1 MLVQTLSLIQVVY
14 FWHSQA
20 QHNLVKYFLIT
31 NSILCDNE
39 AVYKVYLTYS
49 RKMGPADSLREEAH
63 EKAWGRL
70 WCGLSTQIVQTHQ
83 AFSHLSQPSGWK
95 MGFPPLSLKRQP
107 CVFSILG
114 SLVLLWKEHIH
125 IFLFD
130 NPGRQRSKIVPNYDE
145 ELALWKWN
153 SWVTPGVVV
162 LRPQPRLSTPTLLS
176 PPYTTLSSHEC
187 SLQWTTHLTSFLL
200 SYTWRHFPGC
210 IFKAP
215 LTKIANKSLRFKFL

>member
-1 MLVQTLSLIQVVY
+1 MLVQILSLIQVVY

-20 QHNLVKYFLIT
+20 QHNLVKYFLTT
-31 NSILCDNE
+31 NSTLRDNE
-39 AVYKVYLTYS
+39 AVYKVYVTYS
-49 RKMGPADSLREEAH
+49 RKMGPADSLRKEAH

-70 WCGLSTQIVQTHQ
+70 WCGLTTQIVHTHR

-153 SWVTPGVVV
+153 SWVSPVVVV
-162 LRPQPRLSTPTLLS
+162 LRPQPRLYSNAALSSVHYTIFSWVLS
-176 PPYTTLSSHEC
+176 PVDNAFDVIFIVLYLKAFFW
-187 SLQWTTHLTSFLL
+187 L
-200 SYTWRHFPGC
+200 HFQGS
-210 IFKAP
+210 
-215 LTKIANKSLRFKFL
+215 TY